1 MLYKI
6 VFLTPLFLVLLLF
19 GCREERPSIAK
30 VNGSVLTLEEL
41 KERLPSSYEG
51 KLSWEEVKGW
61 VERWVDS
68 QMLYQ
73 EALRR
78 GLDKDDGVRK
88 RIEEATKG
96 ILIAELLD
104 REIKGGGED
113 EAFSYYRTHPEEFT
127 RQEDEVRASEILVP
141 SLKEAKKI
149 IGRLGKGEGF
159 AELAAKY
166 SLAPSA
172 TKGGDIGYLTRD
184 SLPPYL
190 TKAIFSTPLG
200 NISQP
205 IKGDDGYHILLVTD
219 RKIKG
224 TVRDFALVKGEL
236 LNRLSVLQG
245 REGLKELLRKLK
257 GEFEVEIN
265 YPLLASAGLADT
277 SFSVGDS
284 SEVGKFRDSY

>member
-1 MLYKI
+1 MLHKV

-19 GCREERPSIAK
+19 GCREERPNIAK
-30 VNGSVLTLEEL
+30 VNDSILTLEEL

-51 KLSWEEVKGW
+51 KLSWEEVEGW

-78 GLDKDDGVRK
+78 ELDKDDGVRK

-104 REIKGGGED
+104 REIKGGGE
-113 EAFSYYRTHPEEFT
+113 EETFSYYRAHPEEFT

-149 IGRLGKGEGF
+149 IGRLRKGEGF

-184 SLPPYL
+184 NLPPYL

-219 RKIKG
+219 RKKKG

-265 YPLLASAGLADT
+265 YSLLASAGLADT
-277 SFSVGDS
+277 TFSVSDS
-284 SEVGKFRDSY
+284 SKVGKLRDPY